1 MIFYNLSGFLLDVK
15 YQVRYRMAYTWKDA
29 LLVFAVLLL
38 LIGLWYASSGSNE
51 SFQNPTE
58 PTFTMY
64 YADWCGHCKTAKPEF
79 EKLVAKSPMDV
90 NGVKCKIRLVS
101 PEKQPELAKGKQI
114 KGFPTFL
121 METPDGKMVEYK
133 GPRSTDGY
141 LAFINKTLGGSEG
154 DVTGDEESAV

>member
-1 MIFYNLSGFLLDVK
+1 MISGFLLYVK
-15 YQVRYRMAYTWKDA
+15 YPDKYRMAYSWKTIA
-29 LLVFAVLLL
+29 LIVTIVLVLF
-38 LIGLWYASSGSNE
+38 GLWHASSGSSE